1 MRRCESLSSLKSLFW
16 YVPQLS
22 GARILNPLMVHVWG
36 WLQWLR
42 ACRPVCLHPE
52 FPKGSQSGVAVVP
65 DGCNILCLLIC
76 QATFF
81 IHNAIRDLCIW
92 SSPREINSLQKI
104 AFLNSS
110 LQRGHSST
118 QCQVKMEWKKEKL
131 LEGTPLEEEEI
142 TEFLVSKLHWHQFP

>member
-1 MRRCESLSSLKSLFW
+1 MYGKMQES
-16 YVPQLS
+16 QLIEITPLICAS
-22 GARILNPLMVHVWG
+22 AIWGQNPAL
-36 WLQWLR
+36 
-42 ACRPVCLHPE
+42 LHPE

-81 IHNAIRDLCIW
+81 IHNAISDPCIW

-118 QCQVKMEWKKEKL
+118 QCPIKME
-131 LEGTPLEEEEI
+131 
-142 TEFLVSKLHWHQFP
+142 

>member
-1 MRRCESLSSLKSLFW
+1 MYEKMRES
-16 YVPQLS
+16 QLIEITPLICTS
-22 GARILNPLMVHVWG
+22 VIWGQNPESPHGACVGVAAVAEGLP
-36 WLQWLR
+36 
-42 ACRPVCLHPE
+42 ACLHPE

-65 DGCNILCLLIC
+65 DGCTILWLLIC

-142 TEFLVSKLHWHQFP
+142 TKFLVSKLYWHQFP